1 MLLYGLLRLSSSD
14 YMGERLQTVDEIV
27 RRYAVR
33 SNPLKRRI
41 YVALGCVFVV
51 FAIIG
56 IWLPGW
62 PTISWAVPAAFC
74 FSISS
79 EKLFRWTLTNCYF
92 GASLFNYYSTG
103 KTLPRHVKIVIM
115 LMISLMAGGS
125 AFGVFLVSYP
135 TDPGYGPG
143 VIILVG
149 LVGIWYVGLRVGTR
163 DISS

>member
-1 MLLYGLLRLSSSD
+1 MANDFLGSSGCFLFFYFVRKTFSVDTNELLLWG
-14 YMGERLQTVDEIV
+14 
-27 RRYAVR
+27 
-33 SNPLKRRI
+33 
-41 YVALGCVFVV
+41 VV
-51 FAIIG
+51 I
-56 IWLPGW
+56 
-62 PTISWAVPAAFC
+62 
-74 FSISS
+74 
-79 EKLFRWTLTNCYF
+79 
-92 GASLFNYYSTG
+92 NYYSTG